1 MQNHYNGNC
10 REQQQQARRA
20 GSEFMMFTLW
30 DLSLTVDY
38 GEVVDE
44 SEAYN
49 VMYEE
54 GLTKAVI
61 TGYVDGEEFEKE
73 LSL

>member
-1 MQNHYNGNC
+1 
-10 REQQQQARRA
+10 
-20 GSEFMMFTLW
+20 MFTLW